1 MLNTNIA
8 FKRVYVIDG
17 RLSKEKMTQAAE
29 LLRKGGALVTEP
41 CSTCGGVQ
49 VKYSGKIVCVNCG
62 REQEIKVEKVE
73 KIETKVPSGIAS
85 ELKNTVLQ
93 KINDL
98 LPVLKSETDIE
109 KQSELAKL
117 IVRYLEVLEKMPKDN
132 ESRQ

>member
-1 MLNTNIA
+1 
-8 FKRVYVIDG
+8 
-17 RLSKEKMTQAAE
+17 MTQAAE
-29 LLRKGGALVTEP
+29 LLRKGGTLVTEP

-49 VKYSGKIVCVNCG
+49 VKYSDKIVCVNCG

-73 KIETKVPSGIAS
+73 KVETKAPSGIAS